1 MLYLYCNKEIKIML
15 NKINFKTLIGAIVCF
30 IIAVLIIFGKTGITF
45 ADPLNEM
52 VCFVIANVLGIFLL
66 AASGKN

>member
-1 MLYLYCNKEIKIML
+1 MLK
-15 NKINFKTLIGAIVCF
+15 KINFKFLIGAIGCF
-30 IIAVLIIFGKTGITF
+30 TVSGLIMFGKTGITF

-52 VCFVIANVLGIFLL
+52 VCFVMACVVGIFML

>member
-1 MLYLYCNKEIKIML
+1 MLK
-15 NKINFKTLIGAIVCF
+15 KINFKFLIGAIGCF
-30 IIAVLIIFGKTGITF
+30 IVSGLIMFGKTGITF

-52 VCFVIANVLGIFLL
+52 VCFVMACVVGIFML

>member
-1 MLYLYCNKEIKIML
+1 ML
-15 NKINFKTLIGAIVCF
+15 NKINFKTLTVAIICF
-30 IIAVLIIFGKTGITF
+30 IIAGLIMFGKTGITF

-52 VCFVIANVLGIFLL
+52 ICFVLVSVAGIFLL

>member
-1 MLYLYCNKEIKIML
+1 ML
-15 NKINFKTLIGAIVCF
+15 NKINFKTLAVAIICF
-30 IIAVLIIFGKTGITF
+30 IIAGLIMFGKTGITF

-52 VCFVIANVLGIFLL
+52 ICFVLVSVAGIFLL

>member
-1 MLYLYCNKEIKIML
+1 MLK
-15 NKINFKTLIGAIVCF
+15 KINFKFLIGAIGCF
-30 IIAVLIIFGKTGITF
+30 TVSGLIMFGKTGITF

>member
-1 MLYLYCNKEIKIML
+1 MLK
-15 NKINFKTLIGAIVCF
+15 KINFKFLSGAIGCF
-30 IIAVLIIFGKTGITF
+30 IVGGLIMFGKTGITF

-52 VCFVIANVLGIFLL
+52 FCFVLVSVAGIFLL

>member
-1 MLYLYCNKEIKIML
+1 ML
-15 NKINFKTLIGAIVCF
+15 NKINFKTLIGAIICF
-30 IIAVLIIFGKTGITF
+30 IIAVLIMFGKTGITF

-52 VCFVIANVLGIFLL
+52 ICFVLVSVAGIFLL